1 MNAAARSEAEGLWQS
16 GPKTQGFTPRR
27 ELTEGYYKKEYFSM
41 DIFKKPLTKY
51 FNWNKSY
58 TKPSNA

>member
-1 MNAAARSEAEGLWQS
+1 MNAAARSEAKGLWQS
-16 GPKTQGFTPRR
+16 GAKILIFTPSRGFV
-27 ELTEGYYKKEYFSM
+27 EGYYKKEYFSM

-51 FNWNKSY
+51 FNWNKNY